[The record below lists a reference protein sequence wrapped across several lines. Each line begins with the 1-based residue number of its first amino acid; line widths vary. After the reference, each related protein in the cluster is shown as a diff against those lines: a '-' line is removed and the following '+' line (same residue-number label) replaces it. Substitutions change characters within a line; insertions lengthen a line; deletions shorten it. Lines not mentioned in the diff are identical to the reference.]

1 MHDREL
7 YRQIL
12 GIQAPWEV
20 SEVEVDLPGTGVTV
34 EIRHSGEGL
43 ACPECGTSCP
53 GYDKRTRK
61 WRHLDTCQYKTWLV
75 AEVPRVKCSEHGVH
89 QVAVPWAEGNS
100 RLTAL
105 FEALVIDWLKIGT
118 ISEVSARLGLSWSA
132 VAGVQDRAVARG
144 LQRREADFPTSIGID
159 ETAFQ
164 RRHQYVTVISS
175 EDRVLFV
182 GDDRKR
188 ATLDAWYA
196 AQSPESLAN
205 LETVAMDMWGPFI
218 ESTAAHVLNAGDKIA
233 FDKFHV
239 AKHLGDAVDK
249 VRRAEHK
256 ALLAAEGE
264 SILTKS
270 RYLWLQHPDRMSDKS
285 WHHLKALKSAN
296 LKTARA
302 WAIKTHAMCLWTYK
316 TRGWARRAWLDWYGW
331 AIRSRL
337 APIKKAARTV
347 RYHLEGII
355 TAVVT
360 GATNARAEGFN
371 TMIQKIKRDARGFRN
386 KERFKNAIYFH
397 LGGLDLYPASA
408 RNRMCYPHDSVKSLN
423 FFNCI
428 FVFPRPD

>member
-20 SEVEVDLPGTGVTV
+20 SEVDVDLPGTGVTV
-34 EIRHSGEGL
+34 HIHHSGSDL
-43 ACPECGTSCP
+43 ACPQCGESCS
-53 GYDKRTRK
+53 GYDTRERK

-75 AEVPRVKCSEHGVH
+75 AQVPRVRCPEHGVH
-89 QVAVPWAEGNS
+89 QLPVPWAENNS

-118 ISEVSARLGLSWSA
+118 ISEVAERLGLSWSA
-132 VAGVQDRAVARG
+132 VSGVQERAVTRG
-144 LQRREADFPTSIGID
+144 LARRQQDFPDAIGID

-175 EDRVLFV
+175 GDRVLHV
-182 GDDRKR
+182 ADDRKR
-188 ATLDAWYA
+188 STLDAWYA
-196 AQSPESLAN
+196 AQPPEALAG
-205 LETVAMDMWGPFI
+205 LQTVAMDMWGPFI
-218 ESTAAHVLNAGDKIA
+218 DSTLAHVPGAEHKIA

-256 ALLAAEGE
+256 ALLAGEGD

-270 RYLWLQHPDRMSDKS
+270 RYLWLQHPDNMTDKS
-285 WHHLKALKSAN
+285 WGRLKELKSAN

-302 WAIKTHAMCLWTYK
+302 WAIKTHAMCLWDYQI
-316 TRGWARRAWLDWYGW
+316 RGWARRAWMSWYGW

-337 APIKKAARTV
+337 DPVKKVARTIK
-347 RYHLEGII
+347 RHLEGIL

-386 KERFKNAIYFH
+386 KERFKAAIYFH
-397 LGGLDLYPASA
+397 LGGLDLYPAA
-408 RNRMCYPHDSVKSLN
+408 VWK
-423 FFNCI
+423 
-428 FVFPRPD
+428 

>member
-20 SEVEVDLPGTGVTV
+20 SAVDVDLPGTGVTV
-34 EIRHSGEGL
+34 HIRHSGADL
-43 ACPECGTSCP
+43 VCPQCGASCS
-53 GYDKRTRK
+53 GYDTRERK
-61 WRHLDTCQYKTWLV
+61 WRHLDTCQYSTWLV
-75 AEVPRVKCSEHGVH
+75 AQVPRVRCPEHGVH
-89 QVAVPWAEGNS
+89 QVAVPWAESNS

-118 ISEVSARLGLSWSA
+118 ISEVATQLGLSWS
-132 VAGVQDRAVARG
+132 VVSGVQERAVARG
-144 LQRREADFPTSIGID
+144 LARREQAFPDAIGID

-175 EDRVLFV
+175 GDRVLHV
-182 GDDRKR
+182 ADDRKR

-196 AQSPESLAN
+196 SQPAEALAG
-205 LETVAMDMWGPFI
+205 LRTVAMDMWRPFI
-218 ESTAAHVLNAGDKIA
+218 DSTLAHVPGAERKIA

-239 AKHLGDAVDK
+239 AQHLGNAVDQ

-256 ALLAAEGE
+256 ALQAQGDSVL
-264 SILTKS
+264 SKS
-270 RYLWLQHPDRMSDKS
+270 RYLWLQHPDNMTDKS
-285 WHHLKALKSAN
+285 WGRLKALKTAN

-302 WAIKTHAMCLWTYK
+302 WAIKTHAMCLWGY
-316 TRGWARRAWLDWYGW
+316 RSRAWARKAWIAWYGW

-337 APIKKAARTV
+337 APVKKVARTIKA
-347 RYHLEGII
+347 HLEGIL

-386 KERFKNAIYFH
+386 KERFKAAIYFH
-397 LGGLDLYPASA
+397 LGGLDLYPGAV
-408 RNRMCYPHDSVKSLN
+408 RR
-423 FFNCI
+423 
-428 FVFPRPD
+428 

>member
-12 GIQAPWEV
+12 GVQAPWEV

-34 EIRHSGEGL
+34 HIRHSGSDL
-43 ACPECGTSCP
+43 ACPQCGAACS
-53 GYDKRTRK
+53 GYDTRERK

-75 AEVPRVKCSEHGVH
+75 AQVPRLRCPEHGVH
-89 QVAVPWAEGNS
+89 QLPVPWAENNS

-118 ISEVSARLGLSWSA
+118 ISEVAERLGLSWSA
-132 VAGVQDRAVARG
+132 VSGVQERAVARG
-144 LQRREADFPTSIGID
+144 LARRTQDFPDAIGID

-175 EDRVLFV
+175 GDRVLHIA
-182 GDDRKR
+182 DDRKR
-188 ATLDAWYA
+188 ASLDAWYA
-196 AQSPESLAN
+196 AQPAEALAG
-205 LETVAMDMWGPFI
+205 LRTVAMDMWRPFI
-218 ESTAAHVLNAGDKIA
+218 DSTLAHVPGAVHKIA

-239 AKHLGDAVDK
+239 AMHLGDAVDK

-256 ALLAAEGE
+256 ALLAEGE
-264 SILTKS
+264 SVLIKS
-270 RYLWLQHPDRMSDKS
+270 RYLWLQHPDNMTDNNWGR
-285 WHHLKALKSAN
+285 LQALKSAN

-302 WAIKTHAMCLWTYK
+302 WAIKTHAMCLWDYQV
-316 TRGWARRAWLDWYGW
+316 RGWARRAWMDWYNW

-337 APIKKAARTV
+337 EPVKKVARTIKA
-347 RYHLEGII
+347 HLEGVL

-386 KERFKNAIYFH
+386 KERFKAAIYFH
-397 LGGLDLYPASA
+397 LGGLDLYPEAV
-408 RNRMCYPHDSVKSLN
+408 RK
-423 FFNCI
+423 
-428 FVFPRPD
+428 